1 MNVSEVMTRH
11 TSACEPSD
19 SLDRAAGIMWDRDCG
34 AVPVVDGTGTL
45 HGFVTDRDVAMSAY
59 LKGRPLGAIAVAEV
73 MSTGLHCCAPTDPLE
88 AALATMRTHQVHRL
102 PVVDGEGRLAGILAL
117 SDVLQALERA
127 TSAARPALTGAVVA
141 TLTEVRRP
149 RSAAPLPQAA
159 TQVAAASATGLMGSQ
174 PATAPAATAPASSNP
189 AKPAG
194 TLTPPAGG
202 GVKPTPPPAAPK
214 SKKRR

>member
-34 AVPVVDGTGTL
+34 AVPVVDGTGAL

-88 AALATMRTHQVHRL
+88 AALATMRIHQVHRL
-102 PVVDGEGRLAGILAL
+102 PVVDGEGRLAAR
-117 SDVLQALERA
+117 SC
-127 TSAARPALTGAVVA
+127 SAARISPGW
-141 TLTEVRRP
+141 R
-149 RSAAPLPQAA
+149 
-159 TQVAAASATGLMGSQ
+159 ASW
-174 PATAPAATAPASSNP
+174 P
-189 AKPAG
+189 
-194 TLTPPAGG
+194 
-202 GVKPTPPPAAPK
+202 
-214 SKKRR
+214 